1 MKVPRGVSDDAS
13 SSKKAFS
20 DHPKVPPPS
29 LPSLIC
35 NRVYL
40 FNPQDHLK
48 IAFLFANLLILV
60 FLEFIVKDLSCGVRL
75 KLQEGRIGSHLV
87 NE

>member
-1 MKVPRGVSDDAS
+1 MKVRRGVSDDAS
-13 SSKKAFS
+13 SSDRPS
-20 DHPKVPPPS
+20 LTTQRCLTLS

-35 NRVYL
+35 IHVYL

-60 FLEFIVKDLSCGVRL
+60 FLEFSVKDLSGGVRL